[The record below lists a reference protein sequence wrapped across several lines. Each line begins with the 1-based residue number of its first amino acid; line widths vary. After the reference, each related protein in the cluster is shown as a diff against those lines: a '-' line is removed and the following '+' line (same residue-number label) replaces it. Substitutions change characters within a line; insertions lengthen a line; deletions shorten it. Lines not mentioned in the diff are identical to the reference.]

1 MRLVFYGIQLYKLFL
16 SNKKKFLYI
25 PLGLY
30 WLLIFI
36 LTSIPGRSIPKIIAV
51 SDKIKHL
58 AAYFVLAFL
67 LNFTLLIQNKYP
79 LSAKKAAIFTF
90 LITLLYGLFDEIHQ
104 LFIPGRFF
112 DWWDFVADLIG
123 SLLGIVLVKII
134 LYYYNKSNDNLLEL
148 S

>member
-90 LITLLYGLFDEIHQ
+90 LITFYF
-104 LFIPGRFF
+104 R
-112 DWWDFVADLIG
+112 LIQMMHF
-123 SLLGIVLVKII
+123 L
-134 LYYYNKSNDNLLEL
+134 
-148 S
+148 